1 MKINTKTPPSMCD
14 KIKHV
19 HTKGSEF
26 TKTEKQQPDV
36 LFLSSPNSTCRN
48 FLRQQEKI

>member
-1 MKINTKTPPSMCD
+1 MKINTKTTPNICD

-19 HTKGSEF
+19 HTKGSKF

-36 LFLSSPNSTCRN
+36 LFCHP
-48 FLRQQEKI
+48 QIDEG